1 MSTTSPHEWLRRV
14 SDYHTGGVD
23 AAEVEAVESHLATCE
38 DCRQALAVFRRFYA
52 LASSP
57 LRLGEPSSVVAEQ
70 LALRKD
76 RASDLIGSDALEDRP
91 NPRGSRRSV
100 GNRRLMGLAS
110 VLAASLVIVGFFT
123 VLGPRIGGGS
133 RIGGAGKHVRSTLQ
147 PNQTSDVPITPVA
160 TPGAQSKF
168 VTNILTAKGVSPT
181 FVPIDVTSHFTV
193 GDTVDVICLVRGV
206 SGSQKHIL
214 SVHWFFNGTDMQIP
228 QIQGTTTEPV
238 TKDAYV
244 YFSLTY
250 PSVGSVWRRYS
261 WTYPVPT
268 QVIKPTTRIWPV
280 RSPLPLSR
288 LIRELVQHQQLEA
301 PCPRRLY
308 VRQVPRHGWRCD
320 RPLRYAIAGCST
332 TLVQP
337 LSRASK
343 CW

>member
-123 VLGPRIGGGS
+123 VLGPRIGEGS

-250 PSVGSVWRRYS
+250 PSVGIGMAEIFLDLPSTDPGDQANDPYLAGKISFAIEPADTGAGTASATRS
-261 WTYPVPT
+261 ALPT
-268 QVIKPTTRIWPV
+268 SLV
-280 RSPLPLSR
+280 R
-288 LIRELVQHQQLEA
+288 A
-301 PCPRRLY
+301 P
-308 VRQVPRHGWRCD
+308 
-320 RPLRYAIAGCST
+320 ST
-332 TLVQP
+332 TTWVAL
-337 LSRASK
+337 R
-343 CW
+343 